1 MYINPVLAGV
11 LGTIL
16 VEVAVCIVWAIW
28 NDRKK

>member
-16 VEVAVCIVWAIW
+16 VEVAACIVCAIW

>member
-16 VEVAVCIVWAIW
+16 VEVAAYIVWAIW